1 MSVEEYTGNSSN
13 VIKINVNE
21 NEQILSQVVQITS
34 NDLERSEIEK
44 KRSKTLLED
53 VDNLIRFRDEM
64 MENAA
69 IQTSWMRINVL
80 INAVFLG
87 CLAIILIKLI

>member
-64 MENAA
+64 MENTA